1 VVVSLF
7 FMVDV
12 FFLVV
17 APACV
22 VVAVLEVAAV
32 VSSFFC
38 AWQEVKNATV
48 ARAVIKDKTDVF
60 IGLVRL
66 NRSRVF
72 SSRRERKQLNCD
84 SAELSL

>member
-1 VVVSLF
+1 
-7 FMVDV
+7 M
-12 FFLVV
+12 
-17 APACV
+17 
-22 VVAVLEVAAV
+22 LEVAAV

-72 SSRRERKQLNCD
+72 SSRRERKQLNYN
-84 SAELSL
+84 SGL